1 MTFRGGISAKERDL
15 QRGWYLC
22 IKGSIGR
29 TARVRRQK
37 IVGWKEREKGK
48 ENRGR
53 GLKENRKQGSWEKGQ
68 IELGRERKLIKL
80 LILVDI

>member
-1 MTFRGGISAKERDL
+1 MTFGGGALVQKREISTEVGISVLRD
-15 QRGWYLC
+15 REN
-22 IKGSIGR
+22 
-29 TARVRRQK
+29 RVRRQK

-53 GLKENRKQGSWEKGQ
+53 GLKENRKQGSWEKGR
-68 IELGRERKLIKL
+68 IELGRERKLIKM